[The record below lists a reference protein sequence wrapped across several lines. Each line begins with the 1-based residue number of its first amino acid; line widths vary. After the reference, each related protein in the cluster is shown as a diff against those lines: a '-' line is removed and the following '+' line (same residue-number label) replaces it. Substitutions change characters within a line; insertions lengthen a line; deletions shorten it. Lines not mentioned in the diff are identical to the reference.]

1 MANARVKLLIC
12 IQIVALLAAHTAY
25 AIVGC
30 TLNDPDRDIPRL
42 FPESTGYETAYITI
56 EEKGGEA
63 LNKEIE
69 KELGGTFEPIYE
81 TIDVPYAFYTVFRD
95 KKVIGYV
102 HGVNQ
107 KGRYGG
113 MQLMISSGMDDK
125 VRSFWYHKLSS
136 PEAAAFVDTKFTDKF
151 TGLTS
156 DDLIKGNY
164 SIADP
169 SKNGSYDFRAT
180 LRGLKKNRI
189 LLKKLLL
196 EGAVSAR

>member
-1 MANARVKLLIC
+1 MHIGKIF
-12 IQIVALLAAHTAY
+12 ITMFIVLLAAHTAY

-42 FPESTGYETAYITI
+42 FPESTSYKTTFMTI

-63 LNKEIE
+63 LNREIE
-69 KELGGTFEPIYE
+69 KALGDTFEPVYE
-81 TIDVPYAFYTVFRD
+81 TIDVPYAFYTVYKGKD
-95 KKVIGYV
+95 IIGYV

-107 KGRYGG
+107 KGKYGG
-113 MQLMISSGMDDK
+113 MQLMISSGVDDK
-125 VRSFWYHKLSS
+125 IRVFWYHKLSS
-136 PEAAAFVDTKFTDKF
+136 PEASVFVNTDFTGKF

-156 DDLIKGNY
+156 ADIINGNY

-169 SKNGSYDFRAT
+169 SKNSSEDFRST

-196 EGAVSAR
+196 ENKAQ

>member
-1 MANARVKLLIC
+1 MKAVKILVIFLLGLLMADEAFG
-12 IQIVALLAAHTAY
+12 
-25 AIVGC
+25 IVGC

-42 FPESTGYETAYITI
+42 FPESTRYETTFITI
-56 EEKGGEA
+56 EEKGGQA

-69 KELGGTFEPIYE
+69 HELGDALEPIYE
-81 TIDVPYAFYTVFRD
+81 TIDVPYAFYTVY
-95 KKVIGYV
+95 KGNKIIGYV

-107 KGRYGG
+107 KGKYGG
-113 MQLMISSGMDDK
+113 MQLMVSSGIDDK
-125 VRSFWYHKLSS
+125 VKAFWFHKLLS
-136 PEAAAFVDTKFTDKF
+136 PEAAAFVDIKFTDKF

-156 DDLIKGNY
+156 DDLIKGNF

-169 SKNGSYDFRAT
+169 SKNSSYDFKAT

-196 EGAVSAR
+196 NGALPKK